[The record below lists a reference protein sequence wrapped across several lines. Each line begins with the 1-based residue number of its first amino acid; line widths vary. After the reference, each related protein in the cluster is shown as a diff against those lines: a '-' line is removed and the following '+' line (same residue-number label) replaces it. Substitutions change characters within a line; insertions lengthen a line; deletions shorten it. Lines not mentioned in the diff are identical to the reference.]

1 VVLPSVA
8 VAANTQ
14 TSSFRL
20 KWLPSAAEFSHRLL
34 AEMWLFRRCDS
45 PTKVSFAAE
54 NVPAPTDPKTGPLQP
69 RGIGAGPFA
78 KRGRESIGRTPTPL
92 NRPIRPL
99 FRQWFSFWFFAVMAD
114 PLEHATG
121 IEKRE
126 MLAELAGNDVRPEFW
141 LWHPSRALWL
151 RRP

>member
-1 VVLPSVA
+1 
-8 VAANTQ
+8 
-14 TSSFRL
+14 
-20 KWLPSAAEFSHRLL
+20 
-34 AEMWLFRRCDS
+34 MWLFRRCDS

-54 NVPAPTDPKTGPLQP
+54 KPPALTDPKTGPLQP
-69 RGIGAGPFA
+69 RGVSAGPFA

-92 NRPIRPL
+92 NRPIHPL
-99 FRQWFSFWFFAVMAD
+99 FRRWFSFWFFAVMAD

-141 LWHPSRALWL
+141 LWHPSRALWPVDL
-151 RRP
+151 ESAFLSIAPFRFYSKILFFTLFPYIGQKLIFL